1 MGLKLAVWW
10 GCKVIQKFP
19 GRICTYVPMG
29 LCARVLLTFFQKKM
43 NTFTS
48 FLPQKTLKTF
58 SNKTVIF
65 PANDCPK
72 KSVLMTQIVFN
83 FSGSCTCMVPPR
95 RQSGGER
102 NFHLQAKCDV
112 KPCVSFIYRE
122 YLSCRYQ

>member
-19 GRICTYVPMG
+19 GRICTSLWGYVHVFSKENEHFYR
-29 LCARVLLTFFQKKM
+29 LFATE
-43 NTFTS
+43 S
-48 FLPQKTLKTF
+48 FEKF

-65 PANDCPK
+65 PANECPK

-112 KPCVSFIYRE
+112 KPCVYFIYRE